1 MPTSSPDKGL
11 ARLSEGNARFAAGEP
26 MHPHSDSE
34 RRLLS
39 ATAGQAGRVL
49 ATVLACSDSR
59 EPVEQIFDA
68 GIADLFVVRI
78 AGNVCTPGVAASV
91 EYGMTHVGTPL
102 LVVLGHTD
110 CGAVA
115 AAAATLDSGKEPSP
129 VMRPVIERVM
139 TSVRGAV
146 DRDAAVEAN
155 VRRTL
160 DELMDACPGTR
171 ALVESGQAR
180 AVGGVHELRTGV
192 VRWLDD

>member
-1 MPTSSPDKGL
+1 VPTSSPDAAL
-11 ARLSEGNARFAAGEP
+11 ARLRYGNARFAAGEP
-26 MHPHSDSE
+26 VHPHSDG
-34 RRLLS
+34 RRREF
-39 ATAGQAGRVL
+39 AAAAGQAGRVV

-115 AAAATLDSGKEPSP
+115 AAADLLASGMEPPP

-139 TSVRGAV
+139 TSVRGATE
-146 DRDAAVEAN
+146 RDAAVEAN

-160 DELMDACPGTR
+160 EGLLDACPGTR
-171 ALVESGQAR
+171 ALVESGRAK
-180 AVGGVHELRTGV
+180 AVGGVHELKTGV
-192 VRWLDD
+192 VRWLDA

>member
-1 MPTSSPDKGL
+1 MPTSSPDRGL

-26 MHPHSDSE
+26 VHPHSDSE
-34 RRLLS
+34 RREFA
-39 ATAGQAGRVL
+39 ATAGQTGRVV

-110 CGAVA
+110 CGALA
-115 AAAATLDSGKEPSP
+115 AAADLLASGTEPPP
-129 VMRPVIERVM
+129 VLRPVIDRV
-139 TSVRGAV
+139 TPLVEGSP
-146 DRDAAVEAN
+146 DLDAATEAN

-160 DELMDACPGTR
+160 EELMDACPGTR